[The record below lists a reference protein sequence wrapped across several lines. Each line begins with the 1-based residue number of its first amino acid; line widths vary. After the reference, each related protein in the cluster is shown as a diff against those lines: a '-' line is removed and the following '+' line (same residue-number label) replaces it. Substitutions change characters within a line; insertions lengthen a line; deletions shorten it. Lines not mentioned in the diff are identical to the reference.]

1 MVRRV
6 NRGSGNALG
15 IIGVALTATYWKWI
29 LLFLFLVWLALWAYL
44 LVAGI
49 GLMWFIINKF
59 DTLFK
64 EEK

>member
-29 LLFLFLVWLALWAYL
+29 LLILFLVWLPLWVYL
-44 LVAGI
+44 LVAGL